1 MSTPSLSPPGRRL
14 APPAEPVAWKLVASL
29 VAIVAGVWLPLA
41 LALLLA

>member
-1 MSTPSLSPPGRRL
+1 MTTPPPPPPSRRL

-29 VAIVAGVWLPLA
+29 VAIVVGVWLPLA